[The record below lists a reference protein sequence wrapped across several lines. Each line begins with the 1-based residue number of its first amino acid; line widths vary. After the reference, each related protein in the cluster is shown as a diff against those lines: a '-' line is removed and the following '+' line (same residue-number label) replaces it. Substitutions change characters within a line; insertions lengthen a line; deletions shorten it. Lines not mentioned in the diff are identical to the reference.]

1 MVFVHSCKG
10 GIVYFVLLYL
20 FQSKHVPSLVVPNV
34 SAVLTDFQTIGEG
47 LVKKIEVV
55 NAWAA
60 ARSKYL
66 QLTVKLQLLFTVEK
80 DANNNSISNK
90 AIRLF

>member
-1 MVFVHSCKG
+1 MPNILHWGLYKGVNFRNFTALMSYFENLIRSIVLMVFVHSCKG

-55 NAWAA
+55 NA
-60 ARSKYL
+60 
-66 QLTVKLQLLFTVEK
+66 
-80 DANNNSISNK
+80 
-90 AIRLF
+90 

>member
-55 NAWAA
+55 NA
-60 ARSKYL
+60 
-66 QLTVKLQLLFTVEK
+66 
-80 DANNNSISNK
+80 
-90 AIRLF
+90 